1 MLYQIYS
8 DRALLQWGV
17 MFLFL
22 GALIVANEI
31 ARRSKAGAM
40 AIFVGLPAAL
50 TVYFIAIQVGV
61 RQGADWALNNQT
73 YMYMNGWFHYAKLY
87 AADLAAFGFVLLKYK
102 WSIGKKEWFKVY
114 PFAIVAI
121 NILIAVISD
130 LESAFKGLRNFAET
144 GTHWWLSSEHI
155 WIYGGWWNIFNP
167 IAGIL
172 CIFCMTGWWGIYS
185 SKGRNDM
192 LWPDMTMG
200 YIIVY
205 DIWNYTYTY
214 LNMPIESF
222 HSGVALLLA
231 PTIAA
236 ALWNKGGWI
245 QNRAFTLAIACM
257 YAQCF
262 PIAEKLNRSGTIS
275 SIYGDT
281 YAANNYMWDPGVVPV
296 ESAADPR
303 MQAAL
308 SVISLTANAVFFA
321 MIIKRARKMKINPYK
336 NELWVGTK
344 DYEAAMERAE

>member
-1 MLYQIYS
+1 MLYQIYT

-17 MFLFL
+17 MFLFIIGL
-22 GALIVANEI
+22 LVMNEI
-31 ARRSKAGAM
+31 ARRSKVGGIIIFAG
-40 AIFVGLPAAL
+40 IPACL
-50 TVYFIAIQVGV
+50 TVFFIALHI
-61 RQGADWALNNQT
+61 GAANGSEWALNNQT

-87 AADLAAFGFVLLKYK
+87 AADLAAFGFLLLKYQ
-102 WSIGKKEWFKVY
+102 WGIGKKHWFKVY
-114 PFAIVAI
+114 PFLIVAI

-130 LESAFKGLRNFAET
+130 LESAIKGLTNFANN
-144 GTHWWLSSEHI
+144 GTHWWLNGENI
-155 WIYGGWWNIFNP
+155 WVYGGWWNIFNAV
-167 IAGIL
+167 AGIL
-172 CIFCMTGWWGIYS
+172 CILCMTGWWGIYS

-192 LWPDMTMG
+192 LWPDMTAG

-257 YAQCF
+257 YAQMF
-262 PIAEKLNRSGTIS
+262 PINEKLTRSGTVS
-275 SIYGDT
+275 AIYGDT
-281 YAANNYMWDPGVVPV
+281 YAANQHMWDPSIIPL

-303 MQAAL
+303 PQAFLAIV
-308 SVISLTANAVFFA
+308 SFVANAVFLA
-321 MIIKRARKMKINPYK
+321 MVIKRAIKLKKNPYT
-336 NELWVGTK
+336 NEIWVGTK
-344 DYEAAMERAE
+344 DYEEAMARAE

>member
-8 DRALLQWGV
+8 ERALLQWGV
-17 MFLFL
+17 MLLFML
-22 GALIVANEI
+22 ALIVMNEV
-31 ARRSKAGAM
+31 ARRTKVGGLLIFGA
-40 AIFVGLPAAL
+40 LPAAL
-50 TVYFIAIQVGV
+50 TVYFIAIHIGAA
-61 RQGADWALNNQT
+61 RGADWALNNQT

-87 AADLAAFGFVLLKYK
+87 AADLGALGFILLKYK
-102 WSIGKKEWFKVY
+102 VGIGKKEWFKIF
-114 PFAIVAI
+114 PFLIVAI

-130 LESAFKGLRNFAET
+130 LESAVKGLRNFAAT
-144 GTHWWLSSEHI
+144 GTHWWLNGENI
-155 WIYGGWWNIFNP
+155 WVYGGWWNIFNAL
-167 IAGIL
+167 AGL
-172 CIFCMTGWWGIYS
+172 FCIFCMTGWMGIYS
-185 SKGRNDM
+185 SKGHQDM

-245 QNRAFTLAIACM
+245 QNRAFTLAMACM

-262 PIAEKLNRSGTIS
+262 PVAEKLNRSGTVS
-275 SIYGDT
+275 AVYGDT
-281 YAANNYMWDPGVVPV
+281 YAATQHMWDPSVVPV
-296 ESAADPR
+296 ESAANPKA
-303 MQAAL
+303 QAFLAIL
-308 SVISLTANAVFFA
+308 SLVANAAYFA
-321 MIIKRARKMKINPYK
+321 YIMKKSITLKKNPYT

-344 DYEAAMERAE
+344 DYEEAMARAE